1 MASRR
6 NSAARHA
13 TFHRHRYTGSP
24 TLRMEAY
31 LYPEGTHGSIQ
42 NIKDARINAPD
53 RLGGT
58 IIHKSWT

>member
-1 MASRR
+1 
-6 NSAARHA
+6 
-13 TFHRHRYTGSP
+13 
-24 TLRMEAY
+24 MEAY

-42 NIKDARINAPD
+42 NIKDARINAPE